1 MNIFFLQGTCN
12 VGIEEMYYTK
22 EAIGSQGVTGAQEMR
37 QEGPIEAALIRSSW
51 NCPGERQEAH

>member
-22 EAIGSQGVTGAQEMR
+22 EVENRIWYMT
-37 QEGPIEAALIRSSW
+37 
-51 NCPGERQEAH
+51 NCVIQTKI